1 MLTAK
6 PVAKSSVLAT
16 NLAFTTAETITSFDL
31 RTLTPA
37 EDDKELEKE
46 EDKPLSEVKDFSD
59 RAPLDLAQRSSVVS
73 LLSGQRKGASE
84 APAGLEVEAGERPA
98 IVVTSTHTF
107 PAFTGQPTYLVGPH
121 YYRGQDG
128 HQYVEEQ
135 EVDKMYK
142 L

>member
-1 MLTAK
+1 VLTAK

-84 APAGLEVEAGERPA
+84 TPTGLEVEAGERPA